1 MHLRRWLADLERIGH
16 PRRLDSSAGLIG
28 NATSRDGKRQN
39 QDRQHRQLVSSISRV
54 VCKKM
59 IHRRDFVSATR
70 DLSTYRFAR
79 RDACRWLIPR
89 LGGTRRAFSIPLLR
103 KQVYALLEVPDGKCR
118 RQEILLPMRQRARDS
133 LFEVRRGECCRI

>member
-1 MHLRRWLADLERIGH
+1 
-16 PRRLDSSAGLIG
+16 
-28 NATSRDGKRQN
+28 
-39 QDRQHRQLVSSISRV
+39 
-54 VCKKM
+54 M

-79 RDACRWLIPR
+79 RDARRWLIPR

-118 RQEILLPMRQRARDS
+118 RQEILLPMRQRTGDY
-133 LFEVRRGECCRI
+133 LPEVRR